1 MLGEFGTVAFANDI
15 EAAGIPNIVFKTDD
29 LSPQVL
35 GLFGVGGSDDLAAD
49 IVCAEQPRLFC
60 HHIVFGSRIADAVDF
75 KGRRIPL
82 AEDGFIYL
90 IFMFWCVSPEV

>member
-1 MLGEFGTVAFANDI
+1 MLDEFGTVAFANDI
-15 EAAGIPNIVFKTDD
+15 EAAGIPNVVFESDD

-49 IVCAEQPRLFC
+49 IVCVEQPRFLS
-60 HHIVFGSRIADAVDF
+60 HHIVFGSHIADVVDF
-75 KGRRIPL
+75 EGRRIPL

-90 IFMFWCVSPEV
+90 IFIVD